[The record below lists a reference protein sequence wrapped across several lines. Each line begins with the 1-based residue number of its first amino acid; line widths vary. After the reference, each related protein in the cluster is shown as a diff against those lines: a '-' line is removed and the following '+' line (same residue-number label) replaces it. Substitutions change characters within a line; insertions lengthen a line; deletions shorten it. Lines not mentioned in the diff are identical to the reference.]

1 MTDEDKRPGRRS
13 EPRIWL
19 YTEHWLWGSTSA
31 ELTLEEQAVFIK
43 LLCLGITG
51 MGKIDITYQ
60 DQLADKLLVP
70 RDVFKTTIE
79 KGIKYEK
86 FAFKNFKR
94 HLRDFKRYL
103 IILNWKRYQPEYL
116 HGRPEKSTKRPRAD
130 KGGKHDAHVAHRGER
145 RGEEGREGEVIE
157 GERSGGG
164 APSTQ
169 KTEFFKLLQSLSGP
183 SYPFQENEDGQVF
196 DLFTAKYPKVNIIE
210 QTEKKIEYWRENP
223 SALRAHKKGPRVQLV
238 DWLLGE
244 AEYQDG
250 RK

>member
-1 MTDEDKRPGRRS
+1 MSAEDKRPGRRS

-19 YTEHWLWGSTSA
+19 YTEHWLWGSTRS
-31 ELTLEEQAVFIK
+31 ELTLEERAVFID

-51 MGKIDITYQ
+51 AGKIDITYPEQ
-60 DQLADKLLVP
+60 TADQFRVP
-70 RDVFKTTIE
+70 RDVFNSTIK
-79 KGIKYEK
+79 KGIQYGK
-86 FAFKNFKR
+86 FITKRDRARKKVFLYIKNWN
-94 HLRDFKRYL
+94 L
-103 IILNWKRYQPEYL
+103 YQPEYL
-116 HGRPEKSTKRPRAD
+116 HEKPGRSLKRGK
-130 KGGKHDAHVAHRGER
+130 KGRSAKDTLNDAHVVPIGER
-145 RGEEGREGEVIE
+145 RGEERREGEVRE

-164 APSTQ
+164 PPSTQ